1 MRVPMTR
8 LVVAAVTTI
17 STVACGQAAP
27 TSPSLASAPNSTP
40 STSSGLVTPRAP
52 SPPPIEPLLAR
63 LNLVTN
69 HLLSANHQLE
79 MYLLP
84 VPPPIV
90 PPNPLFLE
98 NALDFYLKANDVL
111 GAISAPTPPPIV
123 PEWTEALNGIIGQ
136 ANTTLSRLNSNCDAC
151 GPQPPPIFQNIIDQA
166 HLITSLATAMRGSSG
181 E

>member
-1 MRVPMTR
+1 MRASITVS
-8 LVVAAVTTI
+8 AALIVTAFAI
-17 STVACGQAAP
+17 GCGQAWPTGPSSALAT
-27 TSPSLASAPNSTP
+27 TSPTAGSG
-40 STSSGLVTPRAP
+40 GLVTPRSP
-52 SPPPIEPLLAR
+52 TPPPIEPLLAR

-90 PPNPLFLE
+90 PPNTLFLE

-166 HLITSLATAMRGSSG
+166 NLITSLATAMRGSSG